1 MWEGA
6 EQTYLPTVQVL
17 RHLTRLELDLA
28 PERFTQQGQRLE
40 VCCFLSGLVSL
51 RHLRLRWLWG
61 NSNVK
66 HWERK
71 ECLKLCQL
79 SCLTYLSLCGAGQ
92 AVGDTVAAALASSL
106 LSLRHLEL
114 SDCRVT
120 SETVLPSMARLQHLT
135 QLVLSRNGYAANVQS
150 AWLLCSDKAAA
161 RPFMAKAGGGVVAGA
176 CSLGVSACC
185 SAHRGVG
192 HCCDVRFGWIFLA
205 FSTCASGPLM
215 GCTAM
220 PGPC

>member
-28 PERFTQQGQRLE
+28 PERYTQQGQRSDSE
-40 VCCFLSGLVSL
+40 VCSFLSGLVSL

-66 HWERK
+66 Q

-114 SDCRVT
+114 SDCFVS

-135 QLVLSRNGYAANVQS
+135 QLVLSRNGYAACQRPW
-150 AWLLCSDKAAA
+150 ADQLGCCALIKQLCALIKQLRDPSWPKL
-161 RPFMAKAGGGVVAGA
+161 VVE
-176 CSLGVSACC
+176 
-185 SAHRGVG
+185 
-192 HCCDVRFGWIFLA
+192 W
-205 FSTCASGPLM
+205 
-215 GCTAM
+215 
-220 PGPC
+220 

>member
-28 PERFTQQGQRLE
+28 PERYTQQGQRSE
-40 VCCFLSGLVSL
+40 VCSFLSGLVSL

-66 HWERK
+66 Q
-71 ECLKLCQL
+71 ECLKLCRL

-135 QLVLSRNGYAANVQS
+135 QLVLSRNGYAACQ
-150 AWLLCSDKAAA
+150 
-161 RPFMAKAGGGVVAGA
+161 RPWADQFGCCALIKQLRDPSWPKLVVE
-176 CSLGVSACC
+176 
-185 SAHRGVG
+185 
-192 HCCDVRFGWIFLA
+192 W
-205 FSTCASGPLM
+205 
-215 GCTAM
+215 
-220 PGPC
+220 